1 MTIIAAY
8 TKIMNSAAMNDS
20 LTPVLLTV
28 KEVASALRVHYRTA
42 YRMVTSGELKAIK
55 IGKQWRVPQSALL
68 EFIEDGWKEV
78 QKSKKRMHSG
88 PKQLKL
94 PLE

>member
-1 MTIIAAY
+1 MMDKKAMEQRMT
-8 TKIMNSAAMNDS
+8 K
-20 LTPVLLTV
+20 PVFLTV
-28 KEVASALRVHYRTA
+28 QEVADALRVHYRTA
-42 YRMVTSGELKAIK
+42 YRLVTAGSIKAIK
-55 IGKQWRVPQSALL
+55 IGSQWRIPEASLL

-78 QKSKKRMHSG
+78 QESKKKVHPG